1 MGTTAEKLA
10 YLSETKTE
18 IKNAIVAKGVEVP
31 EGTTFR
37 GYADLIAGI
46 SAGESITLETGTVTP
61 VSSGKFYAYTFTIPI
76 EGEQALFVC
85 VNSEIDNISLF
96 ALSLPDGSAFDS
108 ASQGAFGITIS
119 RSQSSVTVS
128 GFYDDSRDLKYYYAK
143 IMYNN

>member
-10 YLSETKTE
+10 YLADTKTA
-18 IKNAIVAKGVEVP
+18 IKDAIVAKGVEVP

-37 GYADLIAGI
+37 GYAGLISGI
-46 SAGESITLETGTVTP
+46 SAGESITLETCTVTP

-85 VNSEIDNISLF
+85 VNSKIGNLSVF
-96 ALSLPDGSAFDS
+96 SLSLPDGSSFDS
-108 ASQGAFGITIS
+108 APYGALAITIS
-119 RSQSSVTVS
+119 RSQSSATVS
-128 GFYDDSRDLKYYYAK
+128 GSYDSSRDLKYYYAK